1 MILTLECECV
11 VLRANVWH
19 TKLRKGYKPEQ
30 AARLGMNFQVRGR
43 RHGILTLK
51 AVGVNERFSADKR
64 LSVEDAVFNC

>member
-1 MILTLECECV
+1 M
-11 VLRANVWH
+11 
-19 TKLRKGYKPEQ
+19 GYKPEQ